1 MGCYGIGVTRCLAAA
16 IEQNNDKDGIIWPVS
31 IAPYQAMVIPVN
43 SKIDEQVQAAE
54 DIYNRLK
61 AQGIEVLLDDRNER
75 AGVKFKDAD
84 LIGVPVRIVVGKKC
98 GDGIVEYKERK
109 SSEAVEKTID
119 EAVNDVISFIN
130 ENK

>member
-1 MGCYGIGVTRCLAAA
+1 M
-16 IEQNNDKDGIIWPVS
+16 
-31 IAPYQAMVIPVN
+31 
-43 SKIDEQVQAAE
+43 
-54 DIYNRLK
+54 K